1 LPEKN
6 AAIAGRKGIP
16 VTPAPSKTRSK
27 VRSKPNREQLLQE
40 LAGLSND
47 ARRQKFFQQHRSL
60 LQPEVVS
67 ELAVKVVE
75 QVRVDVPRALHLA
88 DAAIAIS
95 KKLKSKESKAMALRA
110 KANVLYVKGEHA
122 AAADHHEQAAAL
134 FEAAGE
140 ANQVARTLSSSMQ
153 PLLLMG
159 EYNRAFAAAERARKI
174 FTAEDDSWR
183 LARLDINLGNVYFRQ
198 DRFEEALASY
208 EHAYQGLPPE
218 KDPEG
223 IAAVLSN
230 MATCYIFL
238 NLFPKALDSYARAR
252 QFCEEHGMPLLVT
265 QADYNIAYLH
275 FQRGEYSR
283 AIEMLRATRVNANK
297 IGDAYHQAL
306 CNLDLSELYL
316 ELNLSAEAAEL
327 SQQGYEGFR
336 KLAMGYETA
345 KCLAF
350 SAMAA
355 AQQRHAFEGLKL
367 YSESREIFVKEKNRA
382 WPSLIDLYRAL
393 AFFEEGRY
401 FEARRYCAQALKSF
415 LDLNWK
421 NKAVMARLLLARIA
435 MRTGETDQAFQHASA
450 ALEKVR
456 ELESPVLAYETHL
469 LFGNLH
475 STKGDREHA
484 YASYQKARQSLETLR
499 GNLRGEE
506 LKVAFIKNRLEV
518 YENLVELCLSR
529 QNDQQSDRHDG
540 PNATEEAF
548 TYVEQA
554 KSRSLMDL
562 FARPA
567 PAFTEKTP
575 GQSELVRSIQDL
587 REELNWYYNLIEREQ
602 LQPEKQSPDRIAAL
616 EKKAQRHEKEL
627 VRILHDATDADAAQA
642 GLQMPSHVPIATIRA
657 AIPKDTLLVEYFQ
670 VRDRILLCLLGQET
684 LEIVPVTLQP
694 RIAGLLRL
702 LQFQLSKFRLSP
714 QYLETVH
721 DSLLQSTQAHL
732 KELYDELIAP
742 VAPKLQAKHLIFVPH
757 GLLHYVPFHALFDGT
772 QHLIDRHT
780 VSYSPSASIYA
791 LCQTRTANSSGASLV
806 FGIPDPQAPAI
817 LDEVQALTGVLDRAE
832 LFVGQNAT
840 VNALREKGPT
850 SRLIHIA
857 THGRFRQDNP
867 MFSAIRM
874 GDSFLSLFDLYQLR
888 LPVELITLSGCSTGL
903 NVVAA
908 GDELIGLARGLLHA
922 GAQSLILSLWD
933 VHDTSTAEFMTAFYR
948 RVGTG
953 ESKAEALRS
962 AMLQLR
968 TSYPHCYQW
977 APFILV
983 GKA

>member
-1 LPEKN
+1 
-6 AAIAGRKGIP
+6 
-16 VTPAPSKTRSK
+16 
-27 VRSKPNREQLLQE
+27 
-40 LAGLSND
+40 
-47 ARRQKFFQQHRSL
+47 
-60 LQPEVVS
+60 
-67 ELAVKVVE
+67 
-75 QVRVDVPRALHLA
+75 
-88 DAAIAIS
+88 
-95 KKLKSKESKAMALRA
+95 
-110 KANVLYVKGEHA
+110 
-122 AAADHHEQAAAL
+122 
-134 FEAAGE
+134 
-140 ANQVARTLSSSMQ
+140 MQ

-159 EYNRAFAAAERARKI
+159 EYNRALAAAERARRI
-174 FTAEDDSWR
+174 FTAEGDSWR
-183 LARLDINLGNVYFRQ
+183 LARLDINLGNVYYRQ

-208 EHAYQGLPPE
+208 ERAYQGLPPE

-230 MATCYIFL
+230 MATCYISL
-238 NLFPKALDSYARAR
+238 NMFPNALASYARAR

-275 FQRGEYSR
+275 YLRGEYSR
-283 AIEMLRATRVNANK
+283 AIEMLRATRVNADR

-327 SQQGYEGFR
+327 SEQGYEGFR
-336 KLAMGYETA
+336 KLGMGYEAA
-345 KCLAF
+345 KSLAF

-355 AQQRHAFEGLKL
+355 AQQGHAFEGLKL

-401 FEARRYCAQALKSF
+401 FEARRYCAQALESF
-415 LDLNWK
+415 LSLNWK
-421 NKAVMARLLLARIA
+421 NKAVMAQLLLARAA

-450 ALEKVR
+450 ALDKVL
-456 ELESPVLAYETHL
+456 ELESPVLTYETHL
-469 LFGNLH
+469 LLGNLY
-475 STKGDREHA
+475 SARADREQA
-484 YASYQKARQSLETLR
+484 YTSYQSARHALETLR

-506 LKVAFIKNRLEV
+506 LKVSFIKNRLEV
-518 YENLVELCLSR
+518 YENLVELCLARS
-529 QNDQQSDRHDG
+529 NDPG
-540 PNATEEAF
+540 AAEEAF

-602 LQPEKQSPDRIAAL
+602 LQPEQQSPDRIAAL

-657 AIPKDTLLVEYFQ
+657 AIPEDTLLIEYFQ
-670 VRDRILLCLLGQET
+670 VRDRILLCLLGRET
-684 LEIVPVTLQP
+684 LEIVPVTLEP

-702 LQFQLSKFRLSP
+702 LQFQLSKFRLGP

-721 DSLLQSTQAHL
+721 DSLLQTTQAHL

-757 GLLHYVPFHALFDGT
+757 GLLHYVPFHALFDGA
-772 QHLIDRHT
+772 QHLIDSYT

-791 LCQTRTANSSGASLV
+791 LCQTRTANSSGPSLV

-817 LDEVQALTGVLDRAE
+817 LDEVQALTGVLDHAE
-832 LFVGQNAT
+832 LFLGQNAT
-840 VNALREKGPT
+840 VNVLREKGPA

-922 GAQSLILSLWD
+922 GAQSLVLSLWD

-948 RVGTG
+948 RLGNG

-962 AMLQLR
+962 AMLELR
-968 TSYPHCYQW
+968 ASYPHCYQW

>member
-1 LPEKN
+1 
-6 AAIAGRKGIP
+6 
-16 VTPAPSKTRSK
+16 
-27 VRSKPNREQLLQE
+27 
-40 LAGLSND
+40 
-47 ARRQKFFQQHRSL
+47 
-60 LQPEVVS
+60 
-67 ELAVKVVE
+67 
-75 QVRVDVPRALHLA
+75 
-88 DAAIAIS
+88 
-95 KKLKSKESKAMALRA
+95 
-110 KANVLYVKGEHA
+110 
-122 AAADHHEQAAAL
+122 
-134 FEAAGE
+134 
-140 ANQVARTLSSSMQ
+140 
-153 PLLLMG
+153 
-159 EYNRAFAAAERARKI
+159 
-174 FTAEDDSWR
+174 
-183 LARLDINLGNVYFRQ
+183 
-198 DRFEEALASY
+198 
-208 EHAYQGLPPE
+208 
-218 KDPEG
+218 
-223 IAAVLSN
+223 
-230 MATCYIFL
+230 
-238 NLFPKALDSYARAR
+238 
-252 QFCEEHGMPLLVT
+252 MPLLVT

-275 FQRGEYSR
+275 YLRGEYSR
-283 AIEMLRATRVNANK
+283 AIEMLRATRVNADR

-327 SQQGYEGFR
+327 SEQGYEGFR
-336 KLAMGYETA
+336 KLGMGYEAA
-345 KCLAF
+345 KSLAF

-355 AQQRHAFEGLKL
+355 AQQGHAFEGLKL

-401 FEARRYCAQALKSF
+401 FEARRYCAQALESF
-415 LDLNWK
+415 LSLNWK
-421 NKAVMARLLLARIA
+421 NKAVMAQLLLARAA

-450 ALEKVR
+450 ALDKVL
-456 ELESPVLAYETHL
+456 ELESPVLTYETHL
-469 LFGNLH
+469 LLGNLY
-475 STKGDREHA
+475 SARADREQA
-484 YASYQKARQSLETLR
+484 YTSYQSARHALETLR

-506 LKVAFIKNRLEV
+506 LKVSFIKNRLEV
-518 YENLVELCLSR
+518 YENLVELCLARS
-529 QNDQQSDRHDG
+529 NDPG
-540 PNATEEAF
+540 AAEEAF

-602 LQPEKQSPDRIAAL
+602 LQPEQQSPDRIAAL

-657 AIPKDTLLVEYFQ
+657 AIPEDTLLIEYFQ
-670 VRDRILLCLLGQET
+670 VRDRILLCLLGRET
-684 LEIVPVTLQP
+684 LEIVPVTLEP

-702 LQFQLSKFRLSP
+702 LQFQLSKFRLGP

-721 DSLLQSTQAHL
+721 DSLLQTTQAHL

-757 GLLHYVPFHALFDGT
+757 GLLHYVPFHALFDGA
-772 QHLIDRHT
+772 QHLIDSYT

-791 LCQTRTANSSGASLV
+791 LCQTRTANSSGPSLV

-817 LDEVQALTGVLDRAE
+817 LDEVQALTGVLDHAE
-832 LFVGQNAT
+832 LFLGQNAT
-840 VNALREKGPT
+840 VNVLREKGPA

-922 GAQSLILSLWD
+922 GAQSLVLSLWD

-948 RVGTG
+948 RLGNG

-962 AMLQLR
+962 AMLELR
-968 TSYPHCYQW
+968 ASYPHCYQW

>member
-1 LPEKN
+1 MLEEN
-6 AAIAGRKGIP
+6 AAPAGRKGTA
-16 VTPAPSKTRSK
+16 VTPARSIRSK
-27 VRSKPNREQLLQE
+27 ANREQLLQE
-40 LAGLSND
+40 LATISND
-47 ARRQKFFQQHRSL
+47 ARRQKFLQQHRSL
-60 LQPEVVS
+60 LQSEVVA
-67 ELAVKVVE
+67 ELAEKVRE
-75 QVRVDVPRALHLA
+75 QVRVDVPRALRLA
-88 DAAIAIS
+88 DAAVAIS
-95 KKLKSKESKAMALRA
+95 RKLKSKESKATALRA
-110 KANVLYVKGEHA
+110 RANALYAKGEHA
-122 AAADHHEQAAAL
+122 AAADHHQQAAVL

-140 ANQVARTLSSSMQ
+140 TNQVARTLSSSTQ

-159 EYNRAFAAAERARKI
+159 EYNRAFAAAERARQI
-174 FTAEDDSWR
+174 FTAEGNSWR

-198 DRFEEALASY
+198 DRFEEALAAY
-208 EHAYQGLPPE
+208 ERAYRGLPPQT
-218 KDPEG
+218 DPEG

-238 NLFPKALDSYARAR
+238 NMFPQALDSYARAR

-283 AIEMLRATRVNANK
+283 AIGMLRATLVNAKK

-316 ELNLSAEAAEL
+316 DLNLSVEAGEL

-336 KLAMGYETA
+336 KLGMGYETA

-355 AQQRHAFEGLKL
+355 AQQGHAFEGLKL

-382 WPSLIDLYRAL
+382 WPSLIDLYRAQ
-393 AFFEEGRY
+393 AFFEEGRC
-401 FEARRYCAQALKSF
+401 FEARRYCAQALEKF
-415 LDLNWK
+415 LDLNLSS
-421 NKAVMARLLLARIA
+421 KAVRAQLLLVRIA
-435 MRTGETDQAFQHASA
+435 MQTGETDQAFHNATA
-450 ALEKVR
+450 ALENVLK
-456 ELESPVLAYETHL
+456 LESPFLSHQAHL
-469 LFGNLH
+469 LLGNLYLAR
-475 STKGDREHA
+475 GDREQA
-484 YASYQKARQSLETLR
+484 YASYQCARQALEMLR
-499 GNLRGEE
+499 ANLRGEE

-518 YENLVELCLSR
+518 YENLVELCLGR
-529 QNDQQSDRHDG
+529 QNARQDDLN
-540 PNATEEAF
+540 PTEEAF

-602 LQPEKQSPDRIAAL
+602 LQPEQHSPDRIAAL
-616 EKKAQRHEKEL
+616 ENKAQRHEKEL

-642 GLQMPSHVPIATIRA
+642 GLQIPSHVPIATIRA
-657 AIPKDTLLVEYFQ
+657 AISEDTLLVEYFQ
-670 VRDRILLCLLGQET
+670 VRDRILLCLLGRET

-694 RIAGLLRL
+694 RVAGLLRL
-702 LQFQLSKFRLSP
+702 LQFQLSKFRLGP
-714 QYLETVH
+714 QYLESVH
-721 DSLLQSTQAHL
+721 DSLLQTTQAHL

-742 VAPKLQAKHLIFVPH
+742 VAPRLKAKHLIFVPH

-780 VSYSPSASIYA
+780 VSYAPSASIYA

-817 LDEVQALTGVLDRAE
+817 LDEVEALTGVLDRAE
-832 LFVGQNAT
+832 LFIGQNAT
-840 VNALREKGPT
+840 VNVLREKGPA

-933 VHDTSTAEFMTAFYR
+933 VHDKSTAEFMSAFYGR
-948 RVGTG
+948 LGKG

-968 TSYPHCYQW
+968 ASYPHCYQW